1 MGTTNIAVCF
11 CYENQVPARKTAFAT
26 TRVLLKC
33 CPMHKQSSQ
42 SVMWISMILLH
53 QWRAEILWCPGDR
66 LI

>member
-33 CPMHKQSSQ
+33 CPMHSRASQ
-42 SVMWISMILLH
+42 WCEFRWYCCISGV
-53 QWRAEILWCPGDR
+53 QRSCDARATAWL
-66 LI
+66 